1 MDKLPVNV
9 LCVIRGFPYL
19 MDVPVGES
27 NAMESFWTGSPLA
40 MRNMTGRHEDAMT
53 VVCIEV
59 VFTTKTAAGK
69 YALCAVN

>member
-1 MDKLPVNV
+1 
-9 LCVIRGFPYL
+9 
-19 MDVPVGES
+19 MDVPAGES
-27 NAMESFWTGSPLA
+27 NAMGFFWTGSALA

-59 VFTTKTAAGK
+59 VFITKTASGK